1 MSPLFGKLNCH
12 IEGAEAVSQSAFSD
26 HGVSPGHQDMTPT
39 AAGEA
44 CAPGPLLP
52 LPLGLQL
59 CPAKLQGTKGQGER
73 FKGVDS
79 PDDAEISP

>member
-1 MSPLFGKLNCH
+1 
-12 IEGAEAVSQSAFSD
+12 
-26 HGVSPGHQDMTPT
+26 MTPT

-59 CPAKLQGTKGQGER
+59 CPAKLQGTKGQGGR

>member
-1 MSPLFGKLNCH
+1 M
-12 IEGAEAVSQSAFSD
+12 I
-26 HGVSPGHQDMTPT
+26 PT

-52 LPLGLQL
+52 PVLGLQL
-59 CPAKLQGTKGQGER
+59 YPPELQGTKGWGGR

-79 PDDAEISP
+79 PEDAEISP